1 MPSKGYGA
9 IALTGGGTGALDKID
24 GALLNDGDVAFVVD
38 AVNNNQYTY
47 TLVSDSAAAESSP
60 TIISPDSN
68 AGDKRWVLVNDL
80 TAEAADIRAFMEAA
94 TLAAALTAL
103 GVAYDHLWI
112 PAKAWTPHTT
122 NGCATV
128 ADTEHA
134 TNDDVMVSYL
144 AFDGATEEYAGV
156 WISMPPTWDR
166 STIKAKFFWMAASG
180 CTAGDTVEWQLQ
192 GIAVSNDD
200 NVDTTEFTDTGE
212 VITDTLL
219 GGEEL
224 DMHLTAATPAITING
239 TPALGDL
246 IYLKVSRNVGGT
258 DDMTEDAWLI
268 GVAIEYKLTNKV
280 TAW

>member
-24 GALLNDGDVAFVVD
+24 GSVLNDGDVAFVVD

-60 TIISPDSN
+60 TVISPDSN

-80 TAEAADIRAFMEAA
+80 TAESADIRAFMEAA
-94 TLAAALTAL
+94 TLAAALAAL
-103 GVAYDHLWI
+103 GVAYDEIWI
-112 PAKAWTPHTT
+112 PAKAWTPHVT
-122 NGCATV
+122 NGCALV
-128 ADTEHA
+128 ADSEFT

-144 AFDGATEEYAGV
+144 AFDDATEEYAGFNLV
-156 WISMPPTWDR
+156 MPPTWDR
-166 STIKAKFFWMAASG
+166 GTIKAKFYWMGASG
-180 CTAGDTVEWQLQ
+180 CSAGDTVEWQLQ

-212 VITDTLL
+212 VITDTVL
-219 GGEEL
+219 GGEHL
-224 DMHLTAATPAITING
+224 DLHITAATPAITING
-239 TPALGDL
+239 TPALGDM
-246 IYLKVSRNVGGT
+246 INLKVSRNVAGT
-258 DDMTEDAWLI
+258 DDMVEDAHLI
-268 GVAIEYKLTNKV
+268 GVLIQIGLTNKV